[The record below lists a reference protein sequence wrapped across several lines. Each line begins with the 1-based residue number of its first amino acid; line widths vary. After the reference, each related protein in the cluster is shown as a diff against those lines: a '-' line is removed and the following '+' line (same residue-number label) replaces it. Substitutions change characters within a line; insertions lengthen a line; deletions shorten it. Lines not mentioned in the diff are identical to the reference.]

1 MKNYLL
7 IIFSFFL
14 FQQIAAGQTHTVK
27 GTVSDEQTGELIPG
41 ANVLIKGT
49 SKGVATDFNG
59 IYSIA
64 ANPNDI
70 LVISYLG
77 YKTIEVPINGKN
89 IIDISLAI
97 DASQLDEIVVVAFGT
112 QKKQSVVGAQAT
124 VKPAELKTPVRDL
137 TTAIAGRLAGVVAT
151 QRGWWPW
158 S

>member
-64 ANPNDI
+64 ANP
-70 LVISYLG
+70 
-77 YKTIEVPINGKN
+77 K
-89 IIDISLAI
+89 
-97 DASQLDEIVVVAFGT
+97 
-112 QKKQSVVGAQAT
+112 
-124 VKPAELKTPVRDL
+124 
-137 TTAIAGRLAGVVAT
+137 
-151 QRGWWPW
+151 
-158 S
+158 